1 MENNK
6 IINHLQQSFHGPAW
20 HGPSV
25 MEVLATVTSSTALQ
39 KVSTSHTII
48 ELVLHMAAWRN
59 FVSKRLLGDN
69 DFDVSEVANF
79 PKGTDWPAALEALQ
93 QSQEELTRAIRLFP
107 EEKMDEI
114 VPTRNYD
121 FYTML
126 HGIIQHDIYHTGQ
139 IILLKKF
146 DEVKS

>member
-6 IINHLQQSFHGPAW
+6 IINLLQQSFDGPAW

-25 MEVLATVTSSTALQ
+25 MEVLSTVTAHTAIQ

-48 ELVLHMAAWRN
+48 ELVMHMTAWRN
-59 FVSKRLLGDN
+59 FVSKRLQGNN
-69 DFDVSEVANF
+69 DFEVSEMANF

-93 QSQEELTRAIRLFP
+93 EGQEELMKAISLFP
-107 EEKMDEI
+107 EGKLKEI
-114 VPTRNYD
+114 VPTRTYD

-139 IILLKKF
+139 ITLLKKF
-146 DEVKS
+146 VDH